1 MGEWVV
7 GEEEEGGE
15 SVAGKWD
22 RRSAAALPSAST
34 GDRRHTHT
42 HQDSNF
48 STQKKKKLRAA
59 IVESAVDWKILCTQS
74 LE

>member
-7 GEEEEGGE
+7 GEEEGGGE

-42 HQDSNF
+42 KILISPL
-48 STQKKKKLRAA
+48 KKKKNNYVQL
-59 IVESAVDWKILCTQS
+59 
-74 LE
+74 